1 MKARI
6 VFAGQVALIAACAL
20 ALGVKVAEA
29 IKMVAGWLR

>member
-29 IKMVAGWLR
+29 IKMVAGWL